1 MPRDPQHGVRGCP
14 TNRILDR
21 TAAMFE
27 RFWQWLIPAAGVL
40 LLLRILQSRHLTR
53 DWTIDYSLRWSALAA
68 GVIVVANV
76 PAFEFISAGPGWRGM
91 LQYLVAILLLT
102 PAICTLGARR
112 PGVGPWQW
120 FVVLPMILVL
130 LWPVVAQAA
139 DTSGR
144 TPVYLSNPQLCGF
157 CLAALMG
164 LGPGLGTAATA
175 AVLLRLSAAVL
186 ALCPL
191 RSTGGWAETAA
202 RLVPLALLAE
212 SWVQQTLVAGHLQRL
227 RQAGTDDQRSR
238 EIWLMFQ
245 TLYGSVWPR
254 RVQDRM
260 LQFQQGERWTVTLAD
275 TGFLRLDGQPAT
287 DEELRKPLEAFRWL
301 MGRFVSAGWLEKWL
315 PERHDGQSGA
325 AQA

>member
-1 MPRDPQHGVRGCP
+1 
-14 TNRILDR
+14 
-21 TAAMFE
+21 MFE

-40 LLLRILQSRHLTR
+40 LLLRILQSRRLTR

-325 AQA
+325 TQA

>member
-1 MPRDPQHGVRGCP
+1 
-14 TNRILDR
+14 
-21 TAAMFE
+21 MFE
-27 RFWQWLIPAAGVL
+27 RLWQWLIPAAGVL
-40 LLLRILQSRHLTR
+40 LLLRILQSRRLTR
-53 DWTIDYSLRWSALAA
+53 DWTIDYSFRWSALTA
-68 GVIVVANV
+68 GVIVVANM
-76 PAFEFISAGPGWRGM
+76 PGSGFSSAGPGWRGM
-91 LQYLVAILLLT
+91 LQYLIAILLLT

-144 TPVYLSNPQLCGF
+144 TPVHLSNPQLCGF

-164 LGPGLGTAATA
+164 LGPGLGTAATG

-191 RSTGGWAETAA
+191 RSTGGWAITATQ
-202 RLVPLALLAE
+202 LVPVVLLAE
-212 SWVQQTLVAGHLQRL
+212 SWVQRKLIEGHLQRL
-227 RQAGTDDQRSR
+227 QQAVTVEQRAR
-238 EIWLMFQ
+238 EIWQMFQ

-275 TGFLRLDGQPAT
+275 AGFLRPDGQPAT
-287 DEELRKPLEAFRWL
+287 DEELQKPLESFRWL
-301 MGRFVSAGWLEKWL
+301 MGRFVSAGWLANWL
-315 PERHDGQSGA
+315 SEVQDGQSGT